1 VVGLVS
7 ETKRLIEILEDA
19 TEIVDSWF
27 PETRSDPVSR
37 RISILAIAKML
48 VDLATAGIPAKAPVV
63 PTPPKPLVSITAREL
78 ETIPWQPDGPA
89 HPERG
94 RWIQRDTEGKITT
107 YSKTDE
113 QKEILR
119 RIVATMGKKGQ
130 GARRTLLVGNV
141 LYRFSGREKQFVN
154 RRPIRR

>member
-1 VVGLVS
+1 VS

-19 TEIVDSWF
+19 ERIVDSWF

-63 PTPPKPLVSITAREL
+63 PTPPKPLVSVTAKEL
-78 ETIPWQPDGPA
+78 ETLPWQPYDPA

-94 RWIQRDTEGKITT
+94 WWIHRDPEAKITT
-107 YSKTDE
+107 YSLTDD

-119 RIVATMGKKGQ
+119 RLVATMEKKGQ
-130 GARRTLLVGNV
+130 GARRTLLVGNFS
-141 LYRFSGREKQFVN
+141 YRFSGGENQFVN